1 MADPITIIGLA
12 ASVAQIVDVTARL
25 ISKSCE
31 IYASSDGA
39 FQENSDLELIIVDLQ
54 NTNAKVA
61 KIPLQ
66 FDQEDDRLDHDDRA
80 IRKLCVG
87 CNEVAD
93 ELLARL
99 TLLKVSK
106 NDKEARKLES
116 VKYAWKFMRS
126 KRDLDALAAR
136 VAAYRDQLQNRIVVR
151 LT

>member
-31 IYASSDGA
+31 IYANSEGA
-39 FQENSDLELIIVDLQ
+39 FQENADLEIIITDLQ
-54 NTNAKVA
+54 TTNAKVA

-66 FDQEDDRLDHDDRA
+66 FGKEDDRLDDDDRA
-80 IRKLCVG
+80 IRGLCVG

-93 ELLARL
+93 ELLGRL
-99 TLLKVSK
+99 SLLKISK

-126 KRDLDALAAR
+126 KRDLDSLAAR
-136 VAAYRDQLQNRIVVR
+136 VSSYRDQLQNRILVR